1 MNRRHFLRGTL
12 SVMAVAATLKG
23 RASVD
28 HEEAVLKAVRDVYQS
43 GGRPEA
49 LYLPGSVAQDL
60 ADVIYDISPHGSPL
74 CDTCGKRHG
83 FHEWVADELKP
94 WRPRH
99 IVRWW
104 DALRSFKR
112 SSDNLDIELGR
123 FDFWSRTYA
132 AALLHAEVNLLR
144 FDLEP
149 IDGSTL
155 AMTASNDNWTRTDH
169 INITNSRLLGTAELD
184 AKKRA
189 SIIRLVRKHVR
200 DVHG

>member
-1 MNRRHFLRGTL
+1 MKKPCSRQYEMSINLAADQRPSIFQDRLRRISLTSSTTSARMDRR
-12 SVMAVAATLKG
+12 SATP
-23 RASVD
+23 AESD
-28 HEEAVLKAVRDVYQS
+28 TDS
-43 GGRPEA
+43 T
-49 LYLPGSVAQDL
+49 S
-60 ADVIYDISPHGSPL
+60 GSP
-74 CDTCGKRHG
+74 TSSSPRGPHR
-83 FHEWVADELKP
+83 
-94 WRPRH
+94 RPRH